1 MLVNYRMSLS
11 RLAEVQ
17 ERMGF
22 FNETVIAW
30 HSLDVTATQRVSM
43 VAVTAGMKARLPL
56 RQATAC

>member
-1 MLVNYRMSLS
+1 MSLS